1 MKKQAVRLLAG
12 VAVAGVM
19 AAAGTWSNGTKAATT
34 SANVAVSASVS
45 ANCLVTAGTLSFG
58 AYDPLSANDTAPLD
72 ASGTFTVRCTRGV
85 TAQVGLDNGLWHSG
99 SRRMRL
105 GATTNYL
112 AYDLYSDS
120 GYNTAWDNTGNRV
133 SYTALNRSAQTMTV
147 YGRVPGAQDPSAGT
161 YNDTV
166 AAIAEF

>member
-19 AAAGTWSNGTKAATT
+19 ATAGTWSNGTEAATA

-45 ANCLVTAGTLSFG
+45 ANCLVSAGTLSFG

-85 TAQVGLDNGLWHSG
+85 SANIGLGPGLHFST
-99 SRRMRL
+99 SRRMSD
-105 GATTNYL
+105 GGTNYL
-112 AYDLYSDS
+112 AYDLYSDA
-120 GYNTAWDNTGNRV
+120 GRTTVWDNASNRV
-133 SYTALNRSAQTMTV
+133 NYVAPNRSANTLTV
-147 YGRVPGAQDPSAGT
+147 YGRVPGAQDPAAGS
-161 YNDTV
+161 YVDTV